1 MKLFMTPRS
10 PFVRKVR
17 VTMIETGLDKS
28 IEEIPVNLEQPPPA
42 LAEHN
47 PLGKVPALVRDD
59 GMVLMDSPLICE
71 YLDSL
76 SVGQKLY
83 PAGDARWVAL
93 RQLALADGVLEAL
106 TARRHEAR
114 RPEALRSADAM
125 AKQRVKSDRGL
136 AVLEREAEQL
146 TGPLTIGQIAVGCL
160 LGYLDFRFAD
170 EPWRSGHPRLARW
183 FDEFVKR
190 PSMQRTMPPAGGH

>member
-28 IEEIPVNLEQPPPA
+28 IEEIQVNLEQPPA
-42 LAEHN
+42 ELAEHN
-47 PLGKVPALVRDD
+47 PLGKVPALVRND
-59 GMVLMDSPLICE
+59 GLVLMDSPLICE

-76 SVGQKLY
+76 STGHKLY

-114 RPEALRSADAM
+114 RPEGLRSADAM
-125 AKQRVKSDRGL
+125 AKQRVKSNRGL

-170 EPWRSGHPRLARW
+170 EPWRVGHPRLARW